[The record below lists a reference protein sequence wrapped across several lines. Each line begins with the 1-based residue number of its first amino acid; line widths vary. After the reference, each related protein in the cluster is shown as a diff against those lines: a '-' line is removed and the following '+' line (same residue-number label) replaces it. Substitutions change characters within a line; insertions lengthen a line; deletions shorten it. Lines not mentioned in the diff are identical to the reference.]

1 MADRKGSWI
10 QTFSG
15 VAFYPLD
22 PRIEDFRIE
31 DIAHSLSLQCRFTGH
46 CREFYSVAE
55 HSVRLS
61 YIVPPYDALW
71 GLMHDASE
79 AYLMDLARPIK
90 RYSAMGHLYQEI
102 KVGLMAS
109 ICKAFG
115 LALEEPESVKLAD
128 RVMLVTEKRDLL
140 GPEPQPWTHFD
151 QPLEQPIL
159 PLVWWEAELR
169 FLARFHE
176 LTAVSRG

>member
-1 MADRKGSWI
+1 MAERRGSWI

-55 HSVRLS
+55 HCVRLS
-61 YIVPPYDALW
+61 YIVPQGDALW

-90 RYSAMGHLYQEI
+90 RYSAMGQLYREI
-102 KVGLMAS
+102 EVGLMAS
-109 ICKAFG
+109 ICEAFG
-115 LALEEPESVKLAD
+115 LPLEEPPAVGLAD

-140 GPEPQPWTHFD
+140 GPEPQAWTHHD
-151 QPLEQPIL
+151 KPLDDPII
-159 PLVWWEAELR
+159 PWVPSTAENR
-169 FLARFHE
+169 FLCRFRE
-176 LTAVSRG
+176 LKAVFRG

>member
-1 MADRKGSWI
+1 MIRKGSWI
-10 QTFSG
+10 QTYTG

-22 PRIEDFRIE
+22 PRLEDFRIE

-61 YIVPPYDALW
+61 YIVPPAAALW

-90 RYSAMGHLYQEI
+90 RYSALGALYKEI
-102 KVGLMAS
+102 EIGLMAS
-109 ICKAFG
+109 ICEAFH
-115 LALEEPESVKLAD
+115 LQPDEPLSVGLAD

-140 GPEPQPWTHFD
+140 GPEPQAWTHHD
-151 QPLEQPIL
+151 TPLEETIKPWPPVEAKARFL
-159 PLVWWEAELR
+159 SRFAELAHQE
-169 FLARFHE
+169 LA
-176 LTAVSRG
+176 A